1 MITEPPRT
9 REQLIA
15 AIIAVFTSVGCH
27 NQLTSPPPGSD
38 FAAAEIDWA
47 AIDSV
52 RFLDLGQY
60 APRDTVRVGAAV
72 QWWPMQTVGDSN
84 QGVPITTLG
93 PLPFWL
99 PTVARNHGVEP
110 LYIGPAALRHGPP
123 RGARMTPVIILGPIQ
138 YLGEDQAAVSVRV
151 SDADWRSGSLYTV
164 WVKRGSKSWI
174 AIRVRRELQS

>member
-1 MITEPPRT
+1 MGTFALALAVAACH
-9 REQLIA
+9 RE
-15 AIIAVFTSVGCH
+15 TSA
-27 NQLTSPPPGSD
+27 PAGSD

-60 APRDTVRVGAAV
+60 SPKDRVRVGAAV
-72 QWWPMQTVGDSN
+72 QWWPMQALGDSN

-93 PLPFWL
+93 PVPFWL

-110 LYIGPAALRHGPP
+110 LFISPAALLRGPAP
-123 RGARMTPVIILGPIQ
+123 GTRMTPVIILGPIE
-138 YLGEDQAAVSVRV
+138 YLGDDQAAVSVRV

-164 WVKRGSKSWI
+164 WVKRGAEHWI
-174 AIRVRRELQS
+174 ATRVRRELQS

>member
-1 MITEPPRT
+1 MARHWILALVMRVTGMMLT
-9 REQLIA
+9 IA
-15 AIIAVFTSVGCH
+15 ACGRRVTSA
-27 NQLTSPPPGSD
+27 PAGSD

-99 PTVARNHGVEP
+99 PTVARNHGAEA
-110 LYIGPAALRHGPP
+110 LFISPAVLRRGPP

-164 WVKRGSKSWI
+164 SVKRGSKSWI
-174 AIRVRRELQS
+174 ATRVRRELQS

>member
-1 MITEPPRT
+1 MRLGLLPVLLTLT
-9 REQLIA
+9 IA
-15 AIIAVFTSVGCH
+15 ACGPRVTSA
-27 NQLTSPPPGSD
+27 PAGSD

-52 RFLDLGQY
+52 RFLDLAQY

-72 QWWPMQTVGDSN
+72 QWWPLQTVGDSD

-93 PLPFWL
+93 PVPFWL

-110 LYIGPAALRHGPP
+110 LFISPAALHRGPP
-123 RGARMTPVIILGPIQ
+123 PGARMTPVIILGPIQ

-151 SDADWRSGSLYTV
+151 SDGDWRGGSLYTV
-164 WVKRGSKSWI
+164 WVKRGSKCWI
-174 AIRVRRELQS
+174 ATRVRRELQS